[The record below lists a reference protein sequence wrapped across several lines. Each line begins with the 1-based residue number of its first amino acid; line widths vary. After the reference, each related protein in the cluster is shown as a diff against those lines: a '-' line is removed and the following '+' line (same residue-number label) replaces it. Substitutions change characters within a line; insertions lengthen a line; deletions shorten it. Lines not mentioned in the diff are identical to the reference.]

1 MIPLKISVDLDD
13 TLADFMGVATRIL
26 GPGSV
31 SGVHSLKAM
40 YPGREAEVQALLED
54 ADLYRSLPVILGA
67 QEALR
72 EMVSRFGCEL
82 AYVTARPIGLSVV
95 TAAWLER
102 NGFPPGFVFC
112 VGRTNG
118 SKAERIKKLEVKIA
132 IDDYPPAL
140 DEITLLTEAKAV
152 VFSRPWNLEYK
163 DLPRIEAWD
172 RATEVLESL
181 IEEQEDDLPN
191 L

>member
-1 MIPLKISVDLDD
+1 MIDPLKISVDLDD
-13 TLADFMGVATRIL
+13 TLADFVGAATRIL
-26 GPGSV
+26 GASPV
-31 SGVHSLKAM
+31 SGAHSLKAM

-112 VGRTNG
+112 VGRANG
-118 SKAERIKKLEVKIA
+118 SKAERIKKLEIQIA

-140 DEITLLTEAKAV
+140 DEITLLTEAKAI
-152 VFSRPWNLEYK
+152 VFSQPWNLEYK
-163 DLPRIEAWD
+163 DLPRIEAWET
-172 RATEVLESL
+172 ATDVFRSL
-181 IEEQEDDLPN
+181 VKEQEDE
-191 L
+191 